1 MCFFFFFSVNMLSFS
16 SFKWRVYEQRT
27 SFTVQNA
34 KPTVAM
40 WFFLLRFL
48 TLWFFFCFLFFPH
61 MLSPNF
67 IKAMTMKEKSL
78 NVKTYLSIN
87 LSLIRLIKTAL
98 QFIKRKEHF
107 HWAQSLYKVRKKP
120 NQNIITVRNSRMNAH

>member
-1 MCFFFFFSVNMLSFS
+1 MCFFFSFLCQY
-16 SFKWRVYEQRT
+16 VE
-27 SFTVQNA
+27 
-34 KPTVAM
+34 
-40 WFFLLRFL
+40 FFLIQMKG
-48 TLWFFFCFLFFPH
+48 LWTEDVFHCTECKADCGNVIFSIKILDPLGVFFVLFFPH

-107 HWAQSLYKVRKKP
+107 HWAQSLYKVRKKT